1 MEALVFVFI
10 IAMFMLISIPIWC
23 LWGYLTLGGAFK
35 KAGMPWW
42 YSIIPIFNQFA
53 FYKLVYGKYSTLW
66 KVIVLTILG
75 GIAYLIALSMRD
87 NIAVFTALIIA
98 EMICFIWA
106 GWIGLK
112 AQYLFFRVFGLS
124 VGLSLCRI
132 YPIILSI
139 ICYILTLTLAMVTG
153 ISIKDIT
160 IILSLITVFVYA
172 GLWIFDIVL
181 TLYVNLSDVEY
192 IGPA

>member
-1 MEALVFVFI
+1 MEALVFGGA
-10 IAMFMLISIPIWC
+10 IAMIMFIGIPIWC

-66 KVIVLTILG
+66 KVIGLCVIG
-75 GIAYLIALSMRD
+75 SIAYLIALSMRD
-87 NIAVFTALIIA
+87 NIAVFMVLIVA

-132 YPIILSI
+132 YPLILSVI
-139 ICYILTLTLAMVTG
+139 WLILTVTLTVLTG
-153 ISIKDIT
+153 SVEAGGAIASIFAAIV
-160 IILSLITVFVYA
+160 SM

>member
-1 MEALVFVFI
+1 MEALVFGGAIAFI
-10 IAMFMLISIPIWC
+10 LLISIPIWC

-66 KVIVLTILG
+66 KAIGLCVIG
-75 GIAYLIALSMRD
+75 SIAYLIALSMRD
-87 NIAVFTALIIA
+87 NIAVFVVLIVA

-112 AQYLFFRVFGLS
+112 AQYLFFRVFGLG

-132 YPIILSI
+132 YPLILSVVWL
-139 ICYILTLTLAMVTG
+139 ILTVTLTVLTG
-153 ISIKDIT
+153 SVEASGAIASIFAA
-160 IILSLITVFVYA
+160 IIYM
-172 GLWIFDIVL
+172 GLWVFDIVL
-181 TLYVNLSDVEY
+181 TLYVNLSSVEY

>member
-1 MEALVFVFI
+1 MEALVFVFA
-10 IAMFMLISIPIWC
+10 IAMIMLIGIPIWC

-66 KVIVLTILG
+66 KAIGLCVIG
-75 GIAYLIALSMRD
+75 SIAYLIALSMRD
-87 NIAVFTALIIA
+87 NIAV
-98 EMICFIWA
+98 
-106 GWIGLK
+106 
-112 AQYLFFRVFGLS
+112 LFFRVFGLS
-124 VGLSLCRI
+124 VGLSLCRV
-132 YPIILSI
+132 YPLMLSVVWL
-139 ICYILTLTLAMVTG
+139 ILTVTLTVLTG
-153 ISIKDIT
+153 SVEAGGAIASIFAAI
-160 IILSLITVFVYA
+160 VYM
-172 GLWIFDIVL
+172 GLCVFDIVL

>member
-66 KVIVLTILG
+66 KVIGLTILG

-87 NIAVFTALIIA
+87 NIAVFMVLIIA

-132 YPIILSI
+132 YPLILSVI
-139 ICYILTLTLAMVTG
+139 WLILTVTLTVLTG
-153 ISIKDIT
+153 SVEAGGVIASIFAAIV
-160 IILSLITVFVYA
+160 SM
-172 GLWIFDIVL
+172 GLWVFDIVL

>member
-1 MEALVFVFI
+1 MEALVFGSAIAI
-10 IAMFMLISIPIWC
+10 IMFISIPIWC

-66 KVIVLTILG
+66 KAIGLCVVG
-75 GIAYLIALSMRD
+75 SIAYLIALSMRD
-87 NIAVFTALIIA
+87 NIAVFIALNIA
-98 EMICFIWA
+98 EIICFIWA
-106 GWIGLK
+106 GWIGLR

-132 YPIILSI
+132 YPLILSVI
-139 ICYILTLTLAMVTG
+139 WLILTVTLTVITDSVEAG
-153 ISIKDIT
+153 GAIASIFAAIAY
-160 IILSLITVFVYA
+160 I

>member
-1 MEALVFVFI
+1 MEALVFIVA
-10 IAMFMLISIPIWC
+10 IAMIMLISIPIWC
-23 LWGYLTLGGAFK
+23 LLGYLTLGGAFK

-53 FYKLVYGKYSTLW
+53 FYKLVYGKYSTFW
-66 KVIVLTILG
+66 KVIGLCVIG
-75 GIAYLIALSMRD
+75 SIAYLISLSMRD
-87 NIAVFTALIIA
+87 NIAVLVALNIA

-112 AQYLFFRVFGLS
+112 AQYLFFRVFGLG

-132 YPIILSI
+132 YPLILSVVWL
-139 ICYILTLTLAMVTG
+139 ILTVTLTVLTG
-153 ISIKDIT
+153 SVEAGGAIASIFAAI
-160 IILSLITVFVYA
+160 VYM
-172 GLWIFDIVL
+172 GLWVFDIVL